1 MRKYNL
7 KYRKPGVTTYTWTG
21 LKNPFSPSLIMSS
34 AVRKI
39 LKIRRRQGRILN
51 AEESLI
57 YRLSEVSE
65 VVYVRLCQ
73 N

>member
-21 LKNPFSPSLIMSS
+21 LKNPLSPSLIMSS

-39 LKIRRRQGRILN
+39 LKIQGGQGRILN
-51 AEESLI
+51 DDESLI
-57 YRLSEVSE
+57 YRW
-65 VVYVRLCQ
+65 CQ
-73 N
+73 KSQRWSV